1 MQTTLAAIAVVTV
14 GYIFAYLLFD
24 RLRDRYGYVGG
35 AEYVIIGFLLGPQV
49 SGLLNAGQVQD
60 LTPIVS
66 LALGWLGMLLGTYFR
81 LPTMAL
87 IEGNHLR
94 IAFAEAV
101 ATFLIAGAALLAVFR
116 FLAGASWT
124 DAAAQAVTLGAV
136 ATLTSPVAVDA
147 VVDRIRSRS
156 RVPPVLQL
164 TARID
169 ALIAVVAFGLVLAV
183 LHRGQVA
190 PGVRPPTATEWAVI
204 NVAVG
209 VASGVLF
216 HLFLGPRG
224 HLDEGRLFV
233 ALAGAIVVA
242 SGASYY
248 LNLSPDLHQPGSGLH
263 PGEQRER
270 PPRCDPP
277 APLHRAPGLPRA
289 APLRRRRL
297 ESRLGGPALHRAA
310 LRGRSARRPDPRRP
324 AGRTARG
331 AFRAPHRWARAG
343 PAGAGRR
350 GVAIA
355 LNYGQVHP
363 DLNPAAD
370 PECHAPGGSAVRD
383 RRQPRGGYLCRRVR
397 RCRPRGAGASAAA
410 SPDRM
415 IRRLVV
421 LALLIGGAVLLEP
434 LRVPTEG
441 VIAPRSLFLFGILLL
456 TADTFGALAHDLGF
470 PDWSATW

>member
-87 IEGNHLR
+87 IEGDQLR

-101 ATFLIAGAALLAVFR
+101 ATFLAAGTALLAVFR

-124 DAAAQAVTLGAV
+124 ESAAQAVTLAAV

-183 LHRGQVA
+183 LHQGQVA

-248 LNLSPDLHQPGSGLH
+248 LNLSPIYTNLILGFILVNSGSAHRDVTRLLLSTERPVYLALLLFAGAAWSPGSVDLLFIAPLFVAIRLAARTLGGELAGLH
-263 PGEQRER
+263 VA
-270 PPRCDPP
+270 PPE
-277 APLHRAPGLPRA
+277 LRAPGLGRGLLA
-289 APLRRRRL
+289 
-297 ESRLGGPALHRAA
+297 LGGV
-310 LRGRSARRPDPRRP
+310 
-324 AGRTARG
+324 
-331 AFRAPHRWARAG
+331 
-343 PAGAGRR
+343 

-355 LNYGQVHP
+355 LNYGQVYP
-363 DLNPAAD
+363 DLHPRLIL
-370 PECHAPGGSAVRD
+370 SAT
-383 RRQPRGGYLCRRVR
+383 
-397 RCRPRGAGASAAA
+397 
-410 SPDRM
+410 
-415 IRRLVV
+415 
-421 LALLIGGAVLLEP
+421 LLAVLLFEIVASREAASYVAGLGDP
-434 LRVPTEG
+434 GSRTTPSPAPPTG
-441 VIAPRSLFLFGILLL
+441 
-456 TADTFGALAHDLGF
+456 
-470 PDWSATW
+470 